1 MSDKNNETDRLQRLR
16 QQQIAARDPR
26 AKQREIDR
34 KVAARRRKPKKQITF
49 QDMLAD
55 MSHKWQGVIVGAL
68 IGVIVS
74 IVLSL
79 TVEASWVE
87 LVGLAAVIVL
97 ATLGFI
103 LGQAFDARE
112 ELRDLIDD

>member
-1 MSDKNNETDRLQRLR
+1 MSDKNEIDRLQRLR
-16 QQQIAARDPR
+16 QQQLAARDPH

-34 KVAARRRKPKKQITF
+34 KVAARRRKYKKQVTF

-55 MSHKWQGVIVGAL
+55 MSYKWQGVIVGAL
-68 IGVIVS
+68 IGIIGS

-87 LVGLAAVIVL
+87 LAGLAAVIVL
-97 ATLGFI
+97 AMLGFI

-112 ELRDLIDD
+112 ELKDLIDD